1 MFSAQGSAS
10 SKPRGEEYQYCCK
23 IRILASISGKPLRVL
38 KNSAECGHGC
48 RMGCVHNRSGSRRIQ
63 QNSGRRIRTTPIKG
77 KEKLETLVSRAKKA
91 TIGIPDILP
100 VEAIITVT
108 EHEWIWQVVDQTML
122 NTLSHR
128 IILDNPTLGRR
139 ELVMTSGIDAA
150 VGVARTVTEIEGGCV
165 LIETLEP

>member
-1 MFSAQGSAS
+1 
-10 SKPRGEEYQYCCK
+10 
-23 IRILASISGKPLRVL
+23 
-38 KNSAECGHGC
+38 
-48 RMGCVHNRSGSRRIQ
+48 MGCVHNRSESRRILS
-63 QNSGRRIRTTPIKG
+63 NSQRRVRTTPNKG
-77 KEKLETLVSRAKKA
+77 RKKLEELILRAKKA
-91 TIGIPDILP
+91 SYSRNYLLP

-108 EHEWIWQVVDQTML
+108 EHEWIWQAVDRSLL

-165 LIETLEP
+165 LIETLDP

>member
-1 MFSAQGSAS
+1 MRAQPKREQENTQEQPKEGSND
-10 SKPRGEEYQYCCK
+10 P
-23 IRILASISGKPLRVL
+23 
-38 KNSAECGHGC
+38 
-48 RMGCVHNRSGSRRIQ
+48 Q
-63 QNSGRRIRTTPIKG
+63 QR
-77 KEKLETLVSRAKKA
+77 KEKAGRINPRAKKA
-91 TIGIPDILP
+91 SYSRNDLLP

-108 EHEWIWQVVDQTML
+108 EHEWIWQAVDRSLL

-165 LIETLEP
+165 LIETLDP